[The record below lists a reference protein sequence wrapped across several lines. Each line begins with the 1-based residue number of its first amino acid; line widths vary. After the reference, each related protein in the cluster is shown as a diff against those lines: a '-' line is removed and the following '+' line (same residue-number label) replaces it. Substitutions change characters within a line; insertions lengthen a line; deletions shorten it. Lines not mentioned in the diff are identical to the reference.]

1 MRSFPAVVRAEAAPT
16 IRVAMQPRGGGGC
29 GAVAIVAMA
38 VSSMAVVMV
47 VLVVKASAAGKAGDR
62 EERAGDRTNG
72 SVRMMLL
79 L

>member
-1 MRSFPAVVRAEAAPT
+1 MRSFPAVVRVEAAPT
-16 IRVAMQPRGGGGC
+16 IRVAMQPRGGC